1 MPGAPRPTTGP
12 GAKHLTKQST
22 NNCFELESHPKR
34 DQKLTWKF
42 KWTIWK
48 IFLSNHGSFQCGTFR
63 TMCGLIFIFLTAWN
77 KQMHPTTIESRQS
90 ECLSDFEVFIEK
102 KRLRYQTI
110 ESRQSECLSGFVLV
124 VVLIEKTFYV
134 CSEKRANG
142 KQGHFAPCFVGKR
155 LQVICGG
162 IHFIWI
168 LS

>member
-1 MPGAPRPTTGP
+1 
-12 GAKHLTKQST
+12 
-22 NNCFELESHPKR
+22 
-34 DQKLTWKF
+34 
-42 KWTIWK
+42 
-48 IFLSNHGSFQCGTFR
+48 
-63 TMCGLIFIFLTAWN
+63 
-77 KQMHPTTIESRQS
+77 MHPTTIESRQS

-155 LQVICGG
+155 LAAVSISYGYSPSFSAFVSCILKQKTQTVEGCQVK
-162 IHFIWI
+162 HN
-168 LS
+168 L